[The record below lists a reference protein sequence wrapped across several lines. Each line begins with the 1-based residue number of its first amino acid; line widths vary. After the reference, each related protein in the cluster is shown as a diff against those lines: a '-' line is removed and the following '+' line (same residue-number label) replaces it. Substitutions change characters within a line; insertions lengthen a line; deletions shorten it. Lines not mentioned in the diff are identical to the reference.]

1 MHLPDGVLNAP
12 TIAVT
17 AGMAAAGLG
26 YCVRRLRTRM
36 GERTTVL
43 TGTTAA
49 FIFAAQMVNFPLFP
63 LPISGHLMGGT
74 LAAVL
79 LGPWAGACALA
90 LVLLVQ
96 CLLFGDGGISA
107 LGANF
112 LNMGIIGA
120 LCGYAIYLPIR
131 RKFPGPGGIVIAAM
145 LAAWFSVLLSAG
157 AVALELGLSDHPSH
171 LASIFGWM
179 VLVHAGIGV
188 GEAIIT
194 GSVLAF
200 VLKTRPDLIAEV
212 APSARPVR
220 WAQAAGAGLLIALAV
235 AVVAAPFA
243 SSYADGLEYVGLKT
257 RTIPEETTALIDA
270 KIPDYEMPGL
280 DGLPKIATAA
290 AGVVGTLIVF
300 AVGTIFALG
309 LSRRRPPMIED
320 PKPHAA

>member
-1 MHLPDGVLNAP
+1 MHLPDGALNAP
-12 TIAVT
+12 TIAITTVL
-17 AGMAAAGLG
+17 AAAGLG
-26 YCVRRLRTRM
+26 YSVHRLRARM

-96 CLLFGDGGISA
+96 CLLFGDGGLSA

-112 LNMGIIGA
+112 LNMGMIGS
-120 LCGYAIYLPIR
+120 LCGYAIYAPIR
-131 RKFPGPGGIVIAAM
+131 RRISGPGGTVIAAM
-145 LAAWFSVLLSAG
+145 LAAWFSVLLASG
-157 AVALELGLSDHPSH
+157 AVAIELGLSEHRTQ
-171 LASIFGWM
+171 LLSILGWM
-179 VLVHAGIGV
+179 VLVHAAIGV

-194 GSVLAF
+194 GSVLGF
-200 VLKTRPDLIAEV
+200 ILRTRPDLIAEV
-212 APSARPVR
+212 AAPSRPIR
-220 WAQAAGAGLLIALAV
+220 WAQVAGAGLLIALAV
-235 AVVAAPFA
+235 AIVAAPFA
-243 SSYADGLEYVGLKT
+243 SEHADGLEYVGGRLQV
-257 RTIPEETTALIDA
+257 IPEDAPAIVDA

-280 DGLPKIATAA
+280 DGLPKAAVAA
-290 AGVVGTLIVF
+290 AGVAGTLIVF
-300 AVGTIFALG
+300 AVATAFSIG
-309 LSRRRPPMIED
+309 LSRQQPTTKD